1 MSSKISSI
9 SASKRPRRAP
19 PVTRK
24 ATALPERAAIR
35 DERFMR
41 QALDLAQ
48 DRLGLTTPNP
58 SVGCVIV
65 RGDKVVGRGVTGI
78 GGRPHAETQAIAD
91 AGTLARGATAYVS
104 FEPCAHVGQT
114 PPCADALVAAGVKR
128 VVIGCVDP
136 DPRVRGRGIAILKR
150 AKISVTTGVL
160 EAEAVRLNEG
170 FITRLTLGRPLGI
183 LKLAMSMDGR
193 IAAASGDSQWISSA
207 ASREMVH
214 RWRRE
219 CDAVMV
225 GAGTVIADDPRLTC
239 RVAGGR
245 DPARVVVDA
254 RLRTSPAARVYRQRS
269 KASTILVTAPANL
282 ALAREKYERR
292 GVEVIS
298 VATHGDELELDRLML
313 EFGHRGWCRVLI
325 EGGANLA
332 GSALNAGIV
341 DRVAFFVAP
350 KILGA
355 GLSAI
360 EGLKSRQVSDGL
372 ALEDLSASKVGED
385 WLLEARVLLSASPS
399 TRGRD

>member
-1 MSSKISSI
+1 M
-9 SASKRPRRAP
+9 P
-19 PVTRK
+19 
-24 ATALPERAAIR
+24 
-35 DERFMR
+35 
-41 QALDLAQ
+41 QALALAQ

-78 GGRPHAETQAIAD
+78 GGRPHGETVAIAD
-91 AGTLARGATAYVS
+91 AGAHARGATAYVS
-104 FEPCAHVGQT
+104 FEPCAHFGQT

-150 AKISVTTGVL
+150 AKIAVTTGVL
-160 EAEAVRLNEG
+160 EAEALQLNQG
-170 FITRLTLGRPLGI
+170 FITRLTLGRPMGI

-193 IAAASGDSQWISSA
+193 IAAASGDSQWISSEP
-207 ASREMVH
+207 SRELVH

-225 GAGTVIADDPRLTC
+225 GAGTVIADNPRLTC
-239 RVAGGR
+239 RIANGR
-245 DPARVVVDA
+245 DPVRVVIDG
-254 RLRTSPAARVYRQRS
+254 RLRTSPTARVYRQRS
-269 KASTILVTAPANL
+269 KAPTILVTTPANL
-282 ALAREKYERR
+282 AQAREKYERR

-298 VATHGDELELDRLML
+298 VATHAEELELDRLML

-332 GSALNAGIV
+332 GAALNAGIV
-341 DRVAFFVAP
+341 DRVAFFIAP
-350 KILGA
+350 KILGT

-360 EGLKSRQVSDGL
+360 EGLKSRQVRDGL
-372 ALEDLSASKVGED
+372 QLEDLTARQIAED
-385 WLLEARVLLSASPS
+385 WLLEARILKSGSPS
-399 TRGRD
+399 RAGRG